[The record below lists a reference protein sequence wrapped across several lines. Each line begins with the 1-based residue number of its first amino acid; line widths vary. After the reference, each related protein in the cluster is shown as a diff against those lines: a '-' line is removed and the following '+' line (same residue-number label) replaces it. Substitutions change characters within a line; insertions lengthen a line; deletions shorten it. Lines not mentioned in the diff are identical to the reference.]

1 MEVNNQDHSRKWI
14 VPALGAALALSLGYN
29 VVQSND
35 AKNQSAQTAALTKQL
50 AEVKSTITEFQQQV
64 NGKVVAL
71 EGQVTAVK
79 EDAAKIATTAAQGAS
94 QRAQILASR
103 HADNLIKN
111 YAKKEE
117 ETNLKMAE
125 AISQELSQVKA
136 ATSDHSTKLTDV
148 RTDVGNIR
156 ADVSS
161 TRTELE
167 KTIAELRRT
176 TGDLGVMSGLIATN
190 SSELKALREM
200 GDRNYFEFR
209 LPKNSKPARVGDVM
223 MVVKKVDPKRS
234 RYTVE
239 LVADD
244 KKIEKKDK
252 TVNEPVQFYVASK
265 ARVPYEIVVNEVTKD
280 TVIGYLS
287 TPKVQ
292 VARN

>member
-1 MEVNNQDHSRKWI
+1 MEINQQDNGRKWI
-14 VPALGAALALSLGYN
+14 VPALGVALAASLGYN

-35 AKNQSAQTAALTKQL
+35 SKAQTQQTAALSKQL
-50 AEVKSTITEFQQQV
+50 AEVKSSISTLQQEV

-94 QRAQILASR
+94 QRAQVLATR
-103 HADNLIKN
+103 HADNLIKS

-117 ETNLKMAE
+117 ETNLKLAE
-125 AISQELSQVKA
+125 AINQELSQVKA
-136 ATSDHSTKLTDV
+136 AATDNSTKLTDV
-148 RTDVGNIR
+148 KTDVGNIR

-176 TGDLGVMSGLIATN
+176 TGDMGVMSGLIATN
-190 SSELKALREM
+190 SSELKALREL
-200 GDRNYFEFR
+200 GERNYFEFR
-209 LPKNSKPARVGDVM
+209 LPKNAKPARVGDVM
-223 MVVKKVDPKRS
+223 MVVKRIDPKRS

-244 KKIEKKDK
+244 KRIEKKDK

-280 TVIGYLS
+280 TVVGYLS

-292 VARN
+292 IARN

>member
-1 MEVNNQDHSRKWI
+1 
-14 VPALGAALALSLGYN
+14 ALSALEIG
-29 VVQSND
+29 VL
-35 AKNQSAQTAALTKQL
+35 SAHTRPVEFTKQL